1 MITLSVN
8 CSRVSVRRVS
18 RVLQTPEGCSSH
30 PPSRSFGVASSE
42 AATAVSMK
50 KECTR

>member
-18 RVLQTPEGCSSH
+18 HVLQKLQQCAS
-30 PPSRSFGVASSE
+30 PSEVT
-42 AATAVSMK
+42 TAFFMK
-50 KECTR
+50 KERMR